1 MAAPAR
7 RLTEMANLA
16 GCTAK
21 VGADDLSGV
30 LGALAEG
37 MLPRLADD
45 DLIIG
50 LDEPDDAA
58 VYRIAQDRALV
69 ATVDFFAPIVDD
81 PYDFGAI
88 SAANALSDIYAMGA
102 EVVIALNILGV
113 PHDLDADVVSRI
125 LRGGADVVAE
135 AGGMIVGGH
144 TVIDEEPKYGLCAI
158 GFVHPDRITTKGG
171 ARPGDR
177 VYLTKALGTGLI
189 TTAAKFEECEPDHL
203 EAATASMT
211 KLNRAAAAIAV
222 DAGVTAMTDVTGF
235 SLLGHAYEM
244 TEAGGIR
251 ICLDAARLPLLP
263 GAATYA
269 YRGVITG
276 GGQRNRTHLDGRV
289 SIDPGVSDDFQHIL
303 FDPQT
308 SGGLLFTLPEERASD
323 LEDRF
328 RAANEPLWQ
337 VGQVT
342 EGSGV
347 AVLA

>member
-1 MAAPAR
+1 
-7 RLTEMANLA
+7 MANLA

-21 VGADDLSGV
+21 VGADDLSEV
-30 LGALAEG
+30 LSTLAEG
-37 MLPRLADD
+37 MLPALPNS

-50 LDEPDDAA
+50 LDAPDDAA
-58 VYRIAQDRALV
+58 VYRVAEDRALV

-102 EVVIALNILGV
+102 EVAIALNILGV
-113 PHDLDADVVSRI
+113 PHDLDAGVVARI

-135 AGGMIVGGH
+135 AGGMIAGGH
-144 TVIDEEPKYGLCAI
+144 TVIDEEPKYGLCVI
-158 GFVHPDRITTKGG
+158 GFVHPDHITTKGG

-189 TTAAKFEECEPDHL
+189 TTAAKFQECAPEHL
-203 EAATASMT
+203 QAAIASMK
-211 KLNRAAAAIAV
+211 KLNRAAASIAV
-222 DAGVTAMTDVTGF
+222 AAGVTAMTDVTGF

-251 ICLDAARLPLLP
+251 ICLEAARLPLLP
-263 GAATYA
+263 GVAGYA

-276 GGQRNRTHLDGRV
+276 GGQRNRTHLEGRV
-289 SIDPGVSDDFQHIL
+289 SIDSAVSDDFQHIL

-308 SGGLLFTLPEERASD
+308 SGGLLFTLPEERAPE

-328 RAANEPLWQ
+328 AAAGEPLWQ
-337 VGQVT
+337 VGRVT
-342 EGSGV
+342 AGAGV